1 MVLVFPRQELGIR
14 RARVADRAPRL
25 IDIAFCHQAKRQH
38 VIRPLRDR
46 VSIFQGATNQ
56 VLANESIQKRT
67 VKVR

>member
-1 MVLVFPRQELGIR
+1 MVLVLPRQELGIR
-14 RARVADRAPRL
+14 RAHVADRAPRL
-25 IDIAFCHQAKRQH
+25 VDIALRHQAKWQH